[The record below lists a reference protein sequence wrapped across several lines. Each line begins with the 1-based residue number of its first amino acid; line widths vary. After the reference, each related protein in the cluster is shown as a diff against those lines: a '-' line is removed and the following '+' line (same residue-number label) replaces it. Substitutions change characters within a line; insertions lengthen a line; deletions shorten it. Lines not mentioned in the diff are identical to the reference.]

1 MNAQAFLNQPFD
13 YLNTSKSKWLYVLNS
28 TFFAIIFLVL
38 FQPYGI
44 SEEVSSPM
52 NPVINIVLFFFSIA
66 LSTFIAL
73 SLSQF
78 WARKSFRFDNV
89 TIKKYIAW
97 FFIEALFLTLC
108 NFIFSFIIPDLGGDF
123 ERELNLFFQIKIY
136 LKVVIVLMFPFFG
149 TIIYFLIQNLNYEI
163 NELGEQLKIYKQK
176 FNSNQK
182 EEVLRLKDEN
192 DNFDFSIALKDLLFA
207 EASNQ
212 YIVIHYFKSET
223 IKKHILRNRMKNFLL
238 ETENLPIKQCH
249 RSYAVNLLNVNY
261 ITRIDGKEFL
271 IMDTMEPMRIP
282 ISKAFLSAI
291 KETIPQGV

>member
-1 MNAQAFLNQPFD
+1 M
-13 YLNTSKSKWLYVLNS
+13 
-28 TFFAIIFLVL
+28 VL